1 MIEFVREKYGFYPDS
16 IENDEFD
23 YNGKKYKL
31 CLIGDNLNFENIET
45 SVSYLKSYFGQD
57 CVSLIATRDGNFTCV
72 CEGHKYIMICC
83 FNNEAISDDK
93 LNYFHNIN
101 SGENVVNLNN
111 VLKSWISIHETLET
125 NGVNDIEADGYLHK
139 NAIKIFFYG
148 IGMLKNAIQYL
159 KDLIDDYGVNIYKV
173 SLTHK
178 RINSRRAIEFYNP
191 LNIVVDS
198 PMRDFVQLYMAEELE
213 LDQFIKLINYYGTD
227 KQEASYLMARL
238 LNPTYLFDD
247 IFNFLPDKKAMRN
260 IEKELIKIKKVYL
273 YLRYTFNI
281 KIINWLEN

>member
-1 MIEFVREKYGFYPDS
+1 
-16 IENDEFD
+16 
-23 YNGKKYKL
+23 
-31 CLIGDNLNFENIET
+31 
-45 SVSYLKSYFGQD
+45 
-57 CVSLIATRDGNFTCV
+57 
-72 CEGHKYIMICC
+72 
-83 FNNEAISDDK
+83 
-93 LNYFHNIN
+93 
-101 SGENVVNLNN
+101 
-111 VLKSWISIHETLET
+111 
-125 NGVNDIEADGYLHK
+125 
-139 NAIKIFFYG
+139 
-148 IGMLKNAIQYL
+148 MLKNAIQYL

-178 RINSRRAIEFYNP
+178 RITSRRAIEFYNP

-247 IFNFLPDKKAMRN
+247 IFNFLPDKKAMHN